1 MIYRLTLAAL
11 LLISAATAASAEEES
26 VGLPVPAVELR
37 GMTKRFGE
45 VLACDRV
52 DLQVQR
58 GEILGLLGQ
67 NGAGKSTLMKVLLGL
82 LTPDAGSIHING
94 RAVVVKDPLA
104 AAAMGIAMVHQH
116 FSVIGALTVWENV
129 TLGERDRLD
138 PKRSIRHVAEIA
150 ERYGL
155 DVDPTARL
163 DSLTPG
169 QRQRVEI
176 VKCLRRDPSIL
187 ILDEPTSVLTLSESE
202 ELFNTLRKVV
212 QDEGRA
218 VVLISHKLDEILN
231 ATDAVTIMR
240 DGQVVARTRT
250 ADTDAAGLARAM
262 VGREVSLRTDA
273 AALGLLSEAGA
284 AASSAHL
291 DADADADAADAD
303 ADAADQRH
311 VVLRITGVRHT
322 TREGRIVLDD
332 LSLDLARGEILGLA
346 GVEGN
351 GQAALEELLTSLID
365 IDAGSVEVDGVKVR
379 TGRPGAMAAAGV
391 TVIPEDR
398 HVAGC
403 VLGMTVAENLVLDD
417 VSRVCNRRIISPK
430 LIREQAEVLIEQ
442 FSIKTPSPDTPM
454 ASLSGGNQQRVVL
467 ARAITREPKVLV
479 AAQPTHGLDVG
490 AVEYMTEQLREAA
503 ARGVAVLLISTELEE
518 ILSLSHR
525 IAVIHRGRIL
535 GILDRAEADLER
547 IGLMMGGQAA

>member
-1 MIYRLTLAAL
+1 VFDDTPP
-11 LLISAATAASAEEES
+11 SAATGEAPAS
-26 VGLPVPAVELR
+26 PVPAVELR

-291 DADADADAADAD
+291 AADADAD

-430 LIREQAEVLIEQ
+430 LIREQAQVLIEQ